1 VANKAQVAIPSG
13 KDKSVEMLLASFTL
27 GNASNINPLS
37 AEFGDGSGNY
47 GEEFATEIRIAER
60 IVLQSGKN
68 PSYAIITIPMANFGP
83 TKYDEAAFAVAA
95 ISNGPAA
102 KILLNT
108 RCSVFLS
115 YSGKRVPLLN
125 GTTINVAHDI
135 KNDAIVVT
143 IYCDKWMLSRVT
155 CFGQA
160 QYDPEHSRYGLV
172 TNEPLVFNMFG
183 YNTCLDTPYGP
194 RFAPCPN
201 YGWRVSS
208 TSGVHGGSESK
219 QSNGEPS
226 PGYATTRARRWRV
239 NDAIEYLR
247 DMHYL
252 GAKKGRP
259 ASAADYGTQIVGRGL
274 TWPAGLGQV
283 LGSKGGSRTLHNVSC
298 EGLSLD
304 AALTRVISRAG
315 PYELYCAPGGS
326 KAGDNENDVAGGLL
340 AADPSGLYATLATAF
355 DGQMSTLATEFESG
369 FTAFETAL
377 NTATATLD
385 TAMSDYVRQ
394 LGAPYNGAAQNAVNE
409 MGTYIKNQ
417 LALLSITDAGS
428 ASELREKF
436 EEYFK
441 QYASAM
447 GVALTG
453 SPGRYTTANGAI
465 AGGGGAGDAVGVGG
479 GAPGMVQNLGQTLQ
493 QLANG
498 KPAGDGS
505 TLQILDMSGPV
516 QGDGFIVPKLY
527 GYGLD
532 AAMNEAC
539 VVGGTVTESI
549 ENFFHN
555 VCVVGDAPVYES
567 IFSMKADDDYGGGYL
582 EAAWSADDE
591 AAFKAYVTAEGDT
604 EAAFKEACSLWP
616 LVFAAYRVKKTY
628 MARLAGTKHANTL
641 VARAHPRIRPTLIT
655 GYSMQGNNP
664 RNFTH
669 RPITIEYQAS
679 DDGWEVATQYDN
691 LQLSA
696 DGSYFTLSALRDLQ
710 SGITWKSDGGTTYE
724 GEYLEAVNIRATLAI
739 ELDWRMSGL
748 SPKGKDDA
756 DPNKTAGR
764 VAGGAFNGSENT
776 YTYTVLADELDYVE
790 WLRYQSYPVGQQIP
804 EAYRNFPD
812 KATAGSELFTD
823 KVSAAVGRLPEHA
836 KARLRD
842 VRRVES
848 AGSIIFPRLIPAV
861 RPGVGLPEVIKGDRV
876 LKIGSVVQ
884 RVVLAHNSQ
893 EMTVELAAAQPPEI

>member
-1 VANKAQVAIPSG
+1 MANKAQVAIPSG
-13 KDKSVEMLLASFTL
+13 KDKAVEMLVASFTL

-68 PSYAIITIPMANFGP
+68 PSYAIISIPMARFGP
-83 TKYDEAAFAVAA
+83 GSYDEAAFAVAA
-95 ISNGPAA
+95 VTTGPAA
-102 KILLNT
+102 KLLLNS

-125 GTTINVAHDI
+125 GTVINIAHDLAR
-135 KNDAIVVT
+135 DAIVVT
-143 IYCDKWMLSRVT
+143 IYDDKWMLSRVT
-155 CFGQA
+155 AFGQA
-160 QYDPEHSRYGLV
+160 QYDPETKRYGFV
-172 TNEPLVFNMFG
+172 SNEPLVFNMFG
-183 YNTCLDTPYGP
+183 YCNCLDTPYGP

-208 TSGVHGGSESK
+208 TTGVHGGSEA
-219 QSNGEPS
+219 QQNNGEPS
-226 PGYATTRARRWRV
+226 PGYATARARRWRAG
-239 NDAIEYLR
+239 DAIEYLR
-247 DMHYL
+247 DMHYI
-252 GAKKGRP
+252 GAKHGRP
-259 ASAADYGTQIVGRGL
+259 ASAEDYGTQVVGRGL
-274 TWPAGLGQV
+274 TWPAGLGSV
-283 LGSKGGSRTLHNVSC
+283 LGARGGSRTLHNVSC

-326 KAGDNENDVAGGLL
+326 KAGDNENDVAAGLL
-340 AADPSGLYATLATAF
+340 AADPSGVYATLEAAF
-355 DGQMSTLATEFESG
+355 DGQMSSLSTAFESG
-369 FTAFETAL
+369 YEVFETAL
-377 NTATATLD
+377 NNATSVMGA
-385 TAMSDYVRQ
+385 AMDSYVTQ

-409 MGTYIKNQ
+409 MGVYIKNQ
-417 LALLSITDAGS
+417 LALLSVTDAGS
-428 ASELREKF
+428 ATELREKF

-441 QYASAM
+441 QYAAAM

-453 SPGRYTTANGAI
+453 SPGRYPTANGAI
-465 AGGGGAGDAVGVGG
+465 VGGGGAGDAVGVGG

-493 QLANG
+493 QLSSG

-505 TLQILDMSGPV
+505 TLQILDMSGPI

-539 VVGGTVTESI
+539 VTGGTITESI

-567 IFSMKADDDYGGGYL
+567 VFSMDAEDSIGGGYL
-582 EAAWSADDE
+582 EKAWSADDE
-591 AAFKAYVTAEGDT
+591 AAVKAYVAAEGNT
-604 EAAFKEACSLWP
+604 ETAFKEACNLWP
-616 LVFAAYRVKKTY
+616 LVFCAYRVNKNY
-628 MARLAGTKHANTL
+628 MARLVGTKHANKL
-641 VARAHPRIRPTLIT
+641 VARSHPRIRPNLIT
-655 GYSMQGNNP
+655 GYSMQGSNP

-669 RPITIEYQAS
+669 RPVTIEYQS
-679 DDGWEVATQYDN
+679 GDEWIVATQYDN
-691 LQLSA
+691 LQLSQ
-696 DGSYFTLSALRDLQ
+696 DGSYFTVSALRDAQ
-710 SGITWKSDGGTTYE
+710 SGITWTSNGGTTYE
-724 GEYLEAVNIRATLAI
+724 GAYLEAVNIRATLAI
-739 ELDWRMSGL
+739 ELDWRMTGL

-764 VAGGAFNGSENT
+764 VAGGALNGSENT

-804 EAYRNFPD
+804 EAYRVFDD
-812 KATAGSELFTD
+812 KATAGNELFTD

-848 AGSIIFPRLIPAV
+848 AGSIVFPRLIPAV

-876 LKIGSVVQ
+876 IKIGSVVQ
-884 RVVLAHNSQ
+884 RVVLAHNTQ
-893 EMTVELAAAQPPEI
+893 EMTVDLAAAQPKEL